1 MQTLKDGRRQ
11 IYLEVQK
18 KVEAESK
25 QIGTGHLKL
34 KYFETEKQK
43 WLNRSESKYKPSCM
57 VATYFLTKKIRQ
69 YQN

>member
-11 IYLEVQK
+11 VYLEVQK

-25 QIGTGHLKL
+25 QMGTGQLKL
-34 KYFETEKQK
+34 KYFEAEKQK
-43 WLNRSESKYKPSCM
+43 WLSKSESKYKPFCM
-57 VATYFLTKKIRQ
+57 VAVHYLTKKIRH